1 MFYCGCTIQSLCT
14 NIQNDIVIFKKKN
27 DVLTYLIH
35 LGYLAYDV
43 SDSTAFIPNEE
54 IRQEFDNAVCSNKWS
69 EKIELEKLSMDLL
82 NAIINREDKQVEECI
97 DHIHTDY
104 TSALTYNN
112 ENSLSCVLSIVL
124 LASMEYYFKPI
135 RELPSGRGFA
145 DLVYI
150 PKPEY
155 LSIYPALLVELKW
168 DKGANTAIKQ
178 IKERKYPDALSQ
190 YTGNIILVGVN
201 YNKISKHHQCLIEEC
216 TKI

>member
-1 MFYCGCTIQSLCT
+1 MLSGSKYKVDTSTFK
-14 NIQNDIVIFKKKN
+14 NDLVSFKKKD

-35 LGYLAYDV
+35 LGYLAYDD

-54 IRQEFDNAVCSNKWS
+54 IRQELDNAVCSKKWS
-69 EKIELEKLSMDLL
+69 EMIELEKLSMELL
-82 NAIINREDKQVEECI
+82 NAIINHEDKQVEECI
-97 DHIHTDY
+97 GHIHTDY

-112 ENSLSCVLSIVL
+112 ENSLSCVLSIAL

-178 IKERKYPDALSQ
+178 IKERKYTDALNQ
-190 YTGNIILVGVN
+190 YTGNILLVGVN
-201 YNKISKHHQCLIEEC
+201 YDKISKHHQCIIEEY
-216 TKI
+216 TKE

>member
-1 MFYCGCTIQSLCT
+1 M
-14 NIQNDIVIFKKKN
+14 
-27 DVLTYLIH
+27 
-35 LGYLAYDV
+35 
-43 SDSTAFIPNEE
+43 
-54 IRQEFDNAVCSNKWS
+54 
-69 EKIELEKLSMDLL
+69 IELEKLSMELL
-82 NAIINREDKQVEECI
+82 NAIINHEDKQVEECI

-112 ENSLSCVLSIVL
+112 ENSLSCVLSIAL

-135 RELPSGRGFA
+135 RELPTGRGFA

-178 IKERKYPDALSQ
+178 IKERKYTDALNQ
-190 YTGNIILVGVN
+190 YTGNILLVGVN
-201 YNKISKHHQCLIEEC
+201 YDKISKHHQCIIEEY
-216 TKI
+216 TKE

>member
-1 MFYCGCTIQSLCT
+1 
-14 NIQNDIVIFKKKN
+14 
-27 DVLTYLIH
+27 
-35 LGYLAYDV
+35 
-43 SDSTAFIPNEE
+43 
-54 IRQEFDNAVCSNKWS
+54 
-69 EKIELEKLSMDLL
+69 MDLL

-112 ENSLSCVLSIVL
+112 ENSLSCVLSIAL

>member
-1 MFYCGCTIQSLCT
+1 
-14 NIQNDIVIFKKKN
+14 
-27 DVLTYLIH
+27 
-35 LGYLAYDV
+35 
-43 SDSTAFIPNEE
+43 
-54 IRQEFDNAVCSNKWS
+54 
-69 EKIELEKLSMDLL
+69 MDLL
-82 NAIINREDKQVEECI
+82 NAIINHEDKQVEECI

-155 LSIYPALLVELKW
+155 LSIYPALLVQLKW
-168 DKGANTAIKQ
+168 PKRANTALHQ

-201 YNKISKHHQCLIEEC
+201 YNKISKHHQCLIEEY